1 MTQLSGRSSHNM
13 SQELSLKSSM
23 KWLTSKL
30 HALKKYLTAS
40 GINGREDSLNYKINY
55 GTIQCNWT
63 IRKSSKRL
71 IDENFNSALF
81 LRVRD
86 ISGDGTNASVTLE
99 TTTSTN
105 HADIHL
111 PTTQGKILLELGYKA
126 YKGDFITLEYKI
138 FNLSEKKIKAI
149 RYIDWFTIEPENI
162 HQRMYEMATRGVPA
176 GGSEQQT

>member
-1 MTQLSGRSSHNM
+1 
-13 SQELSLKSSM
+13 M
-23 KWLTSKL
+23 KWLRTKINT
-30 HALKKYLTAS
+30 LKKYLTNS
-40 GINGREDSLNYKINY
+40 DISSKEDSLNYKINY

-99 TTTSTN
+99 TTTSTT

-126 YKGDFITLEYKI
+126 YKGDFITLEYRI
-138 FNLSEKKIKAI
+138 FNLGEKKIRAI
-149 RYIDWFTIEPENI
+149 RYIDWFNIEPDNI
-162 HQRMYEMATRGVPA
+162 HQKMYEMATRGVPA
-176 GGSEQQT
+176 CGSEQLI

>member
-1 MTQLSGRSSHNM
+1 
-13 SQELSLKSSM
+13 M
-23 KWLTSKL
+23 KWLISKL
-30 HALKKYLTAS
+30 NTLKKYLPARDKNS
-40 GINGREDSLNYKINY
+40 RDDSLNYKINH
-55 GTIQCNWT
+55 GTVQCNWT

-81 LRVRD
+81 LRIRD

-105 HADIHL
+105 HAEIHL

-138 FNLSEKKIKAI
+138 LNLGEKKIKEI
-149 RYIDWFTIEPENI
+149 RYIDLFKKEPENI
-162 HQRMYEMATRGVPA
+162 HQQMYEIATKGVAA
-176 GGSEQQT
+176 GGSEQRAKN

>member
-1 MTQLSGRSSHNM
+1 
-13 SQELSLKSSM
+13 M
-23 KWLTSKL
+23 KWLISKL
-30 HALKKYLTAS
+30 NTLQKYLPARNKNS
-40 GINGREDSLNYKINY
+40 RDDSLNYKINY
-55 GTIQCNWT
+55 GAVQCNWT

-81 LRVRD
+81 LRIRD

-105 HADIHL
+105 HAEIHL

-138 FNLSEKKIKAI
+138 INLGEKNIKEI
-149 RYIDWFTIEPENI
+149 RYIDWFEIEPENI
-162 HQRMYEMATRGVPA
+162 HQQMYEIATRGIAA
-176 GGSEQQT
+176 GGSEQRS

>member
-1 MTQLSGRSSHNM
+1 
-13 SQELSLKSSM
+13 M
-23 KWLTSKL
+23 KWLISKL
-30 HALKKYLTAS
+30 KALKRYLPS
-40 GINGREDSLNYKINY
+40 RDIDDGEDNLNYKIQN

-138 FNLSEKKIKAI
+138 FHLGEKKIKAI
-149 RYIDWFTIEPENI
+149 RYIDWFNIEPDNI
-162 HQRMYEMATRGVPA
+162 HQQMYEMATRGVPT
-176 GGSEQQT
+176 GGSEQRT

>member
-1 MTQLSGRSSHNM
+1 
-13 SQELSLKSSM
+13 M

-30 HALKKYLTAS
+30 YALKKYLTAS
-40 GINGREDSLNYKINY
+40 SINIREDSLNYKINY

-63 IRKSSKRL
+63 IRESSKRL

-81 LRVRD
+81 LRIRD

-99 TTTSTN
+99 TTTSAN

-111 PTTQGKILLELGYKA
+111 PTAQGKILLELGYKA
-126 YKGDFITLEYKI
+126 FKGDFITLEYKI
-138 FNLSEKKIKAI
+138 FNLGEKKIKAI
-149 RYIDWFTIEPENI
+149 RYIDWFNIEAENI
-162 HQRMYEMATRGVPA
+162 HQQMYEMATRGVPA

>member
-111 PTTQGKILLELGYKA
+111 PTSLGKILLELGYIA
-126 YKGDFITLEYKI
+126 FIGDFITLEYKI
-138 FNLSEKKIKAI
+138 FNLDEKKIKAI

-162 HQRMYEMATRGVPA
+162 HQRMYEMATRGVPV
-176 GGSEQQT
+176 GGSEQRT

>member
-1 MTQLSGRSSHNM
+1 
-13 SQELSLKSSM
+13 M
-23 KWLTSKL
+23 KWLRSKINT
-30 HALKKYLTAS
+30 LKKYLTTS
-40 GINGREDSLNYKINY
+40 GINSREDSLNYKINY

-111 PTTQGKILLELGYKA
+111 PTTQGKILLELGYKGC
-126 YKGDFITLEYKI
+126 KGDFITLEYKI
-138 FNLSEKKIKAI
+138 LNLGEKKITEI
-149 RYIDWFTIEPENI
+149 RYIDWFEIEQENI
-162 HQRMYEMATRGVPA
+162 HQQMYEIATKGVAA
-176 GGSEQQT
+176 GGSEQRAENSRHHSNR

>member
-1 MTQLSGRSSHNM
+1 
-13 SQELSLKSSM
+13 M
-23 KWLTSKL
+23 KWLISKL
-30 HALKKYLTAS
+30 NTLKKYFPIRGKNS
-40 GINGREDSLNYKINY
+40 RDDSLNYKINY
-55 GTIQCNWT
+55 GAIQCNWT

-81 LRVRD
+81 LRIRD

-99 TTTSTN
+99 TTTSAN

-138 FNLSEKKIKAI
+138 LNLGEKNIKEI
-149 RYIDWFTIEPENI
+149 RYIDWFEIEPENI
-162 HQRMYEMATRGVPA
+162 HQQMYEIATRGIAA
-176 GGSEQQT
+176 GGSEQRS

>member
-1 MTQLSGRSSHNM
+1 
-13 SQELSLKSSM
+13 M

-30 HALKKYLTAS
+30 NTLKKYLPTRDK
-40 GINGREDSLNYKINY
+40 NNRDDSLNYKIHY

-81 LRVRD
+81 LRIRD

-105 HADIHL
+105 HAEIHL
-111 PTTQGKILLELGYKA
+111 PTTQGRILLELGYKA

-138 FNLSEKKIKAI
+138 FNLGEKKIKEI
-149 RYIDWFTIEPENI
+149 RYIDWFEIEPENI
-162 HQRMYEMATRGVPA
+162 HQQMYEIATRRIA
-176 GGSEQQT
+176 TGGSEQRT

>member
-1 MTQLSGRSSHNM
+1 
-13 SQELSLKSSM
+13 M
-23 KWLTSKL
+23 KWLRSKINT
-30 HALKKYLTAS
+30 LKKYLTAS
-40 GINGREDSLNYKINY
+40 SINSREDSLNYKINY

-138 FNLSEKKIKAI
+138 LNLGEKKIKEI
-149 RYIDWFTIEPENI
+149 RYIDWFEIEQENI
-162 HQRMYEMATRGVPA
+162 HQQMYEIATKGVAA
-176 GGSEQQT
+176 GGSEQRAENSRHHSNR

>member
-1 MTQLSGRSSHNM
+1 M

-30 HALKKYLTAS
+30 HTLKKYLSAS

-81 LRVRD
+81 LRIRD

-105 HADIHL
+105 HAEIHL

-138 FNLSEKKIKAI
+138 FNLGEKTIKEI
-149 RYIDWFTIEPENI
+149 RYIDWFEIEPENI
-162 HQRMYEMATRGVPA
+162 HQQMYEIATRRIA
-176 GGSEQQT
+176 TGGSEQRT

>member
-1 MTQLSGRSSHNM
+1 
-13 SQELSLKSSM
+13 M
-23 KWLTSKL
+23 KWLISKL
-30 HALKKYLTAS
+30 NTLKKYLTTRDKNS
-40 GINGREDSLNYKINY
+40 RDDSLNYKINY
-55 GTIQCNWT
+55 GAVQCNWT

-81 LRVRD
+81 LRLRD

-105 HADIHL
+105 HAEIHL

-138 FNLSEKKIKAI
+138 FNLGEKKIKEI
-149 RYIDWFTIEPENI
+149 RYIDWFEIEPENI
-162 HQRMYEMATRGVPA
+162 HQQMYEIATRRIAA
-176 GGSEQQT
+176 GGSEQRT

>member
-1 MTQLSGRSSHNM
+1 
-13 SQELSLKSSM
+13 M
-23 KWLTSKL
+23 KWLISKL
-30 HALKKYLTAS
+30 NTLKQYLPTRDK
-40 GINGREDSLNYKINY
+40 NNRDDSLNYKINY
-55 GTIQCNWT
+55 GAVQCNWT

-81 LRVRD
+81 LRLRD

-105 HADIHL
+105 NAEIHL

-138 FNLSEKKIKAI
+138 FNLREKKIKEI
-149 RYIDWFTIEPENI
+149 RYIDWFEIEPENI
-162 HQRMYEMATRGVPA
+162 HQQLYEIATRRIA
-176 GGSEQQT
+176 FGGSEQRT

>member
-1 MTQLSGRSSHNM
+1 
-13 SQELSLKSSM
+13 M

-30 HALKKYLTAS
+30 NTLKKYLPTRDK
-40 GINGREDSLNYKINY
+40 NNRDDSLNYKINY

-81 LRVRD
+81 LRIRD

-105 HADIHL
+105 HAEIHL
-111 PTTQGKILLELGYKA
+111 PTTQGKILLELGYKT

-138 FNLSEKKIKAI
+138 VNLGEKKLKEI
-149 RYIDWFTIEPENI
+149 RYIDWFDIETDNI
-162 HQRMYEMATRGVPA
+162 HQQMYEIATKGVAA
-176 GGSEQQT
+176 GGSEQQTKNS

>member
-1 MTQLSGRSSHNM
+1 
-13 SQELSLKSSM
+13 M
-23 KWLTSKL
+23 KWLISKL
-30 HALKKYLTAS
+30 NNLKKYLPTGAKNS
-40 GINGREDSLNYKINY
+40 KNDSLNYKINY
-55 GTIQCNWT
+55 DAIQCNWT

-81 LRVRD
+81 LRIRD

-105 HADIHL
+105 HAEIHL

-138 FNLSEKKIKAI
+138 FNLGEKKIKEI
-149 RYIDWFTIEPENI
+149 RYIDWFKKEPENI
-162 HQRMYEMATRGVPA
+162 HQQMYEIATKGVAA
-176 GGSEQQT
+176 GGSEQRAKN

>member
-1 MTQLSGRSSHNM
+1 
-13 SQELSLKSSM
+13 M

-138 FNLSEKKIKAI
+138 FNLVIPHICKILI
-149 RYIDWFTIEPENI
+149 NLLF
-162 HQRMYEMATRGVPA
+162 
-176 GGSEQQT
+176 

>member
-1 MTQLSGRSSHNM
+1 
-13 SQELSLKSSM
+13 M
-23 KWLTSKL
+23 KWLRSKINT
-30 HALKKYLTAS
+30 LKKYLKAS
-40 GINGREDSLNYKINY
+40 SINSREDSLNYKINY

-71 IDENFNSALF
+71 IDKNFNSALF

-126 YKGDFITLEYKI
+126 CKGDFITLEYKI
-138 FNLSEKKIKAI
+138 LNLGEKKIKEI
-149 RYIDWFTIEPENI
+149 RYIDWFEIEQENI
-162 HQRMYEMATRGVPA
+162 HQQMYEIATRRIA
-176 GGSEQQT
+176 TGGSEQRT

>member
-1 MTQLSGRSSHNM
+1 
-13 SQELSLKSSM
+13 M
-23 KWLTSKL
+23 KWLRSKINT
-30 HALKKYLTAS
+30 LKKYLTTRD
-40 GINGREDSLNYKINY
+40 INSKEDSLNYKINY

-63 IRKSSKRL
+63 IRKSSKKL

-99 TTTSTN
+99 TTTSTD

-138 FNLSEKKIKAI
+138 FNLGEKKIKAI
-149 RYIDWFTIEPENI
+149 RYIDWFNIEPDNI
-162 HQRMYEMATRGVPA
+162 HQQMYEMATRGVPT
-176 GGSEQQT
+176 GGSEQRT

>member
-1 MTQLSGRSSHNM
+1 
-13 SQELSLKSSM
+13 M

-30 HALKKYLTAS
+30 NTLKKYLPTRDKTS
-40 GINGREDSLNYKINY
+40 KNDSLNYKINY
-55 GTIQCNWT
+55 GTVECNWT

-81 LRVRD
+81 LRIRD
-86 ISGDGTNASVTLE
+86 ISGDGTYASVTLE

-105 HADIHL
+105 HAEIHL

-138 FNLSEKKIKAI
+138 FNLGDKKIKEI
-149 RYIDWFTIEPENI
+149 RYLDWFKLEAENI
-162 HQRMYEMATRGVPA
+162 HQQMYEIATKGVAA
-176 GGSEQQT
+176 GGSEQRA

>member
-1 MTQLSGRSSHNM
+1 
-13 SQELSLKSSM
+13 M

-63 IRKSSKRL
+63 IRESSKRL

-81 LRVRD
+81 LRIRD

-126 YKGDFITLEYKI
+126 YKGDFITLEYEI
-138 FNLSEKKIKAI
+138 YNLEEKIKAM
-149 RYIDWFTIEPENI
+149 RYIDWFNVELDNI
-162 HQRMYEMATRGVPA
+162 HQQMYEIASKGLA
-176 GGSEQQT
+176 SSGSEQRIKTRDIFQKSNLLRPN